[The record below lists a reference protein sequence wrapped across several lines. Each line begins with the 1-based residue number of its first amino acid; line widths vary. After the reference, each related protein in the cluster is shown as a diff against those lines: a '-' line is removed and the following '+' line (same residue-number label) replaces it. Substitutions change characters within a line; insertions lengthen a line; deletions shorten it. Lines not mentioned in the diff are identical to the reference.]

1 MTDTARPPMA
11 LARQSWPELES
22 VLDDIELVLLPIG
35 STEQHGP
42 NLGMGQDHLIAEA
55 FCELAAER
63 LRPRLLVVPAIP
75 WGISDHHMDFPGSMT
90 LRPETF
96 LDLLEDVIGSMT
108 HHGLRRFLLVNG
120 HGGNQALASA
130 AVQDFGLRLDV
141 DFVGAVM
148 HSMLD
153 PDDARDA
160 IRGDLPTGHAD
171 EFEASYSYYLN
182 PALVRTDAL
191 ARAELDERF
200 DAFRTKL
207 AAYDLEWPNPEGAR
221 TRNGALGDA
230 ARGSREAGQAL
241 IEGAIAELG
250 DMLAFLRE
258 QAPRWNG
265 PPHSQ
270 VRRERRVSS

>member
-11 LARQSWPELES
+11 LARQSWSELES
-22 VLDDIELVLLPIG
+22 VLDEIELVLIPIG

-42 NLGMGQDHLIAEA
+42 NLGLGQDHLIAEA

-63 LRPRLLVVPAIP
+63 LRPRLLAVPAIP
-75 WGISDHHMDFPGSMT
+75 WGISDHHMNFPGSMT

-96 LDLLEDVIGSMT
+96 LDLLEDVISSLA
-108 HHGLRRFLLVNG
+108 HHGLRRFMLVNG
-120 HGGNQALASA
+120 HGGNRALASA

-171 EFEASYSYYLN
+171 EFETSCSYYLN
-182 PALVRTDAL
+182 PALVRTDSL
-191 ARAELDERF
+191 VRAELDERF
-200 DAFRTKL
+200 DAFRAKL
-207 AAYDLEWPNPEGAR
+207 AGFDLEWPNPVGAR
-221 TRNGALGDA
+221 TLNGALGDA
-230 ARGSREAGQAL
+230 TRGTREAGEAL

-250 DMLAFLRE
+250 SMVAFLRDH
-258 QAPRWNG
+258 APRWNG
-265 PPHSQ
+265 PPHGQ
-270 VRRERRVSS
+270 VRRERGARS